1 LGDPCSRWPP
11 REASADAAA
20 AQNDVETGLAQMAEK
35 LRKGGGKID
44 VEAKGSH

>member
-20 AQNDVETGLAQMAEK
+20 AQNDVETGLAQMDEK
-35 LRKGGGKID
+35 FREGSGEIY
-44 VEAKGSH
+44 VEANGSL